1 MLVGAVD
8 VGKSTLTL
16 EAANAALRAGRAPA
30 ILDTDLGQGE
40 VGPPGTIG
48 IMRLDEPAASSILRY
63 LRTAD
68 RLLPGRVVGLYV
80 VGSIALGAYRPKRS
94 DVDIIVV
101 VDDSSVP
108 VAALRRLHLLTA
120 LRSGPA
126 SFLRGGLG
134 LPGVCNA
141 TFVAADDLTERGYR
155 QIEVLAELFTV
166 VPLDAI
172 YASPLGRA
180 QATAETIARRNGA
193 RVITVDALREIQP
206 GDFGGT
212 EIPAIFAA
220 VRAFFAS
227 PDTDWD
233 TPYLGGETYRELR
246 ERVWPLIEEH
256 GRRRDWRRVAVV
268 AHGGVNNAVIGRVL
282 GAEGPG
288 LANIDQDFGCVNMID
303 YGGDRPVLRLLNFTA
318 YDPLKTG
325 LEVSSLDVLRDVL
338 ESAFQVSFDQG
349 VPK

>member
-1 MLVGAVD
+1 ML
-8 VGKSTLTL
+8 
-16 EAANAALRAGRAPA
+16 
-30 ILDTDLGQGE
+30 
-40 VGPPGTIG
+40 
-48 IMRLDEPAASSILRY
+48 ASVLP
-63 LRTAD
+63 LRT
-68 RLLPGRVVGLYV
+68 RVPYG
-80 VGSIALGAYRPKRS
+80 
-94 DVDIIVV
+94 
-101 VDDSSVP
+101 
-108 VAALRRLHLLTA
+108 VAMATTDGCRRLYLIRHGETLYGGGGA
-120 LRSGPA
+120 GPLA
-126 SFLRGGLG
+126 G
-134 LPGVCNA
+134 
-141 TFVAADDLTERGYR
+141 DDLTERGYR
-155 QIEVLAELFTV
+155 QIEALAELFTV

-220 VRAFFAS
+220 VHAFFAS

-233 TPYLGGETYRELR
+233 TPYLGGETYRQLR

-256 GRRRDWRRVAVV
+256 GRRRDWKRVAVV

-282 GAEGPG
+282 GAQGPG

-303 YGGDRPVLRLLNFTA
+303 YAGDRPVLRLLNFTA

-338 ESAFQVSFDQG
+338 ESAFRVSFDEG
-349 VPK
+349 APK

>member
-1 MLVGAVD
+1 MA
-8 VGKSTLTL
+8 T
-16 EAANAALRAGRAPA
+16 
-30 ILDTDLGQGE
+30 
-40 VGPPGTIG
+40 PP
-48 IMRLDEPAASSILRY
+48 
-63 LRTAD
+63 
-68 RLLPGRVVGLYV
+68 
-80 VGSIALGAYRPKRS
+80 
-94 DVDIIVV
+94 
-101 VDDSSVP
+101 DSC
-108 VAALRRLHLLTA
+108 RRLYLIRHGETLYGGDGASA
-120 LRSGPA
+120 LA
-126 SFLRGGLG
+126 GG
-134 LPGVCNA
+134 
-141 TFVAADDLTERGYR
+141 DLTERGYR
-155 QIEVLAELFTV
+155 QIEVLAELFTA

-180 QATAETIARRNGA
+180 QATAQTIARSNGA
-193 RVITVDALREIQP
+193 PVITVDTLREIQP

-233 TPYLGGETYRELR
+233 TPYLGGETYRQLR

-256 GRRRDWRRVAVV
+256 GRRRDWKRVAVV

-303 YGGDRPVLRLLNFTA
+303 YVGDRPMLRLLNFTA

-325 LEVSSLDVLRDVL
+325 LEVPSLDVLKDVL
-338 ESAFQVSFDQG
+338 ETAFRLSLG
-349 VPK
+349 EGGPK